1 MTWISFDLDGTILEW
16 PMGLAVIGPLRDALA
31 PEPRAAIRTEYLS
44 RYASD
49 HPVRAFD
56 WDEIHDVITT
66 RFGLEPFPR
75 ILDAAAHAHW
85 NPDWR
90 YADTNPAFERL
101 RVMGHKIVIGTNGL
115 AKYQR
120 VPLEKLGVA
129 YDALL
134 GPDVAGF
141 AKPQAGFLHV
151 LPKIT
156 NDPNAMNGLIHVGD
170 LLAQD
175 VLAANR
181 AGANAVWIW
190 RDMTDAWAALNPLE
204 RAENPEMHTII
215 ERQLEVELERDGRL
229 NTPYETPKPDLI
241 IKDLHELVDALETHQ
256 DAVSAH

>member
-31 PEPRAAIRTEYLS
+31 PEPRAAIRDEYRS

-56 WDEIHDVITT
+56 WDEIHDVVTT

-101 RVMGHKIVIGTNGL
+101 RTMGHKIAIGTNGL

-120 VPLEKLGVA
+120 VPLEKLGVG

-141 AKPQAGFLHV
+141 AKPQAGFLHA
-151 LPKIT
+151 LPEIT
-156 NDPNAMNGLIHVGD
+156 NDANAMDSLIHVGD

-181 AGANAVWIW
+181 AGAKAVWIW
-190 RDMTDAWAALNPLE
+190 RHMPDAWATLTPHE
-204 RAENPEMHTII
+204 RALNPEMHTII
-215 ERQLEVELERDGRL
+215 EHQLEVELARDGRM

-241 IKDLHELVDALETHQ
+241 IKDLHELVDALQTRQ
-256 DAVSAH
+256 DAVTTR